1 MPLEI
6 ARALQGRE
14 TKELAKR
21 APGKFQRW
29 PECAPAELPTLR
41 ANPPKLCPMVGAI
54 LMECGTDGLVERGL
68 GDGETRSVPSGSRK
82 PPSTLTKAC
91 LMARATLIPNRDTT
105 ELRQIWIAWTM
116 LPVGP
121 VEWRPT

>member
-68 GDGETRSVPSGSRK
+68 GDGETRGVPAGNRL
-82 PPSTLTKAC
+82 PPSTLTPGC
-91 LMARATLIPNRDTT
+91 LMAGSTLIAGRDPT
-105 ELRQIWIAWTM
+105 ELR
-116 LPVGP
+116 
-121 VEWRPT
+121 EF